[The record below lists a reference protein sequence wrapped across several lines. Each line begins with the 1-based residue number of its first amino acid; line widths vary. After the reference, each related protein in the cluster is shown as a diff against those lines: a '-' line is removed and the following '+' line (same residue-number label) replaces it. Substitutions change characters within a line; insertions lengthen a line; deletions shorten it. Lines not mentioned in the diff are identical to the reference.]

1 MARRIDIPCTWVV
14 SVPEV
19 GVGAAEGAKQG
30 TETGTGAAGRNRSQD
45 LQIFVWGIIVLNFFA
60 NKGKKTN
67 AGNLLFF
74 NWINWKK
81 N

>member
-30 TETGTGAAGRNRSQD
+30 TETGTGAAGRNRSQN
-45 LQIFVWGIIVLNFFA
+45 LQIFVWGIFVLKNDA
-60 NKGKKTN
+60 NSGKRPMQATY
-67 AGNLLFF
+67 FSS
-74 NWINWKK
+74 IE
-81 N
+81 